1 MWSPHGLGVRREDES
16 AVGAGRRR
24 SSQARWSGEGKFS

>member
-24 SSQARWSGEGKFS
+24 RSQAMWSGGGKFS